1 MKNKL
6 QSHSMASSQGQQ
18 SDVPGEL
25 FVKSRHDL
33 AASYPLS
40 TLQSSQD
47 LVISRL
53 QVVETGKV

>member
-6 QSHSMASSQGQQ
+6 QSRSTAASQGQQ

-25 FVKSRHDL
+25 LVKSRHVL
-33 AASYPLS
+33 AARYTLS
-40 TLQSSQD
+40 TLQASQD
-47 LVISRL
+47 LVISSL